1 MESIRYW
8 VWLSQLNISP
18 KARAAVMRMFES
30 PEAAFRS
37 KEGSFRKQ
45 KGISSQEAELLEA
58 RSLAAADVVLEQCEE
73 QEIAVLPYDAPEFP
87 ERLRRIAVPPAVLY
101 VKGSL
106 PPLDLLPVI
115 SVIGTRKASPYGIKM
130 GQRLAYEISRC
141 GGTVVS
147 LLTSGVD
154 EAAARGA
161 LRSGRPCVGV
171 LGTPHEH
178 CRLEIAREI
187 LRSGALISEYPPGR
201 EGSRHF
207 FRERN
212 RIAAGLS
219 DGVVVVEAPEK
230 SGTRLFVNDAIDQGK
245 DIFAIPGNV
254 DAENA
259 AGTLALLKDGAKL
272 VTCGAEVMEEYLLR
286 YPDCI
291 DLNPEPEEAEENT
304 AEESGET
311 DETGGRS
318 TDPGELGPASDAG
331 DSTASTESPEAEA
344 AKQALRERLA
354 QLTEDQLKIISAIDP
369 GSTHID
375 DITDRTRL
383 STSRV
388 LAQLTVLEIKG
399 FVRREAG
406 RRFALNITVEK

>member
-18 KARAAVMRMFES
+18 KARAAVMRMFET
-30 PEAAFRS
+30 PEAAFQS
-37 KEGSFRKQ
+37 KEGSFRK
-45 KGISSQEAELLEA
+45 KRGISPQEAELLEA
-58 RSLAAADVVLEQCEE
+58 RSMTEADEVLARCEE

-87 ERLRRIAVPPAVLY
+87 ERLRQIAVPPAALY
-101 VKGSL
+101 VKGVL
-106 PPLDLLPVI
+106 PPLDLIPVI
-115 SVIGTRKASPYGIKM
+115 SVIGTRKASPYGVKM
-130 GQRLAYEISRC
+130 GARLAYEISRC

-147 LLTSGVD
+147 LLSSGVD

-161 LRSGRPCVGV
+161 LRSGKPCLGV
-171 LGTPHEH
+171 LGTPHEQ
-178 CRLEIAREI
+178 CRLGIAGEI
-187 LRSGALISEYPPGR
+187 LRSGALISEYPPGK
-201 EGSRHF
+201 ECSRHF

-259 AGTLALLKDGAKL
+259 AGTLALLKEGAKL

-291 DLNPEPEEAEENT
+291 DLNPALEEETENT
-304 AEESGET
+304 AEEPGAPTEEGEAPN
-311 DETGGRS
+311 EAEKPRPKTGEEDS
-318 TDPGELGPASDAG
+318 AS
-331 DSTASTESPEAEA
+331 STETREAEA
-344 AKQALRERLA
+344 AKQALRDRLA

-375 DITDRTRL
+375 DITDRSGL

>member
-1 MESIRYW
+1 MENIRYW

-18 KARAAVMRMFES
+18 KARAAVLRMFET
-30 PEAAFRS
+30 PEAAFCS

-45 KGISSQEAELLEA
+45 KGISPQEAELLEA
-58 RSLAAADVVLEQCEE
+58 RSLAAADEVLQQCGEQGLS
-73 QEIAVLPYDAPEFP
+73 VLPYDAPEFP
-87 ERLRRIAVPPAVLY
+87 ERLRQIAVPPAVLY
-101 VKGSL
+101 VKGVL
-106 PPLDLLPVI
+106 PPLDLLPVV
-115 SVIGTRKASPYGIKM
+115 SVIGTRKASPYGVRM
-130 GQRLAYEISRC
+130 GERLAYEISRC

-161 LRSGRPCVGV
+161 LRAGRPCVGV
-171 LGTPHEH
+171 LGTPHEQ
-178 CRLEIAREI
+178 CRLEIAGAL
-187 LRSGALISEYPPGR
+187 LRSGALISEYPPGK
-201 EGSRHF
+201 ECSRHF

-230 SGTRLFVNDAIDQGK
+230 SGTRLFVNDAVDQGK

-272 VTCGAEVMEEYLLR
+272 VTCGSEVMEEYLLR

-291 DLNPEPEEAEENT
+291 DLNPELEEVEENA
-304 AEESGET
+304 AEGPGAEA
-311 DETGGRS
+311 ETGGSR
-318 TDPGELGPASDAG
+318 TDAG
-331 DSTASTESPEAEA
+331 ERSPAPEAGASASSPEARDAEA
-344 AKQALRERLA
+344 AERALRARLS
-354 QLTEDQLKIISAIDP
+354 QLTEDQLKIIPAIDP

-375 DITDRTRL
+375 DITDRTEL

>member
-1 MESIRYW
+1 M
-8 VWLSQLNISP
+8 
-18 KARAAVMRMFES
+18 
-30 PEAAFRS
+30 
-37 KEGSFRKQ
+37 
-45 KGISSQEAELLEA
+45 
-58 RSLAAADVVLEQCEE
+58 
-73 QEIAVLPYDAPEFP
+73 
-87 ERLRRIAVPPAVLY
+87 
-101 VKGSL
+101 
-106 PPLDLLPVI
+106 
-115 SVIGTRKASPYGIKM
+115 
-130 GQRLAYEISRC
+130 
-141 GGTVVS
+141 
-147 LLTSGVD
+147 
-154 EAAARGA
+154 
-161 LRSGRPCVGV
+161 
-171 LGTPHEH
+171 
-178 CRLEIAREI
+178 
-187 LRSGALISEYPPGR
+187 
-201 EGSRHF
+201 
-207 FRERN
+207 
-212 RIAAGLS
+212 
-219 DGVVVVEAPEK
+219 
-230 SGTRLFVNDAIDQGK
+230 NDAIDQEK

-318 TDPGELGPASDAG
+318 TDPGEHSPASDAG

-375 DITDRTRL
+375 DITDRTGL